1 MGHDWGS
8 SIGWEICRWRP
19 DRVIAYVA
27 VNVPFLIRDPDCS
40 GVTKL
45 TALLGEGI
53 YVNRFQVSSLA
64 SAPSLLAS
72 VSDILILKEE
82 EDCCGR
88 SSCQ

>member
-1 MGHDWGS
+1 VGHDWGS
-8 SIGWEICRWRP
+8 SIGWETCRWRP
-19 DRVIAYVA
+19 DRVIAYIA
-27 VNVPFLIRDPDCS
+27 VSVSFLIRDPDCS

-53 YVNRFQVSSLA
+53 YVNLFQVSSLA
-64 SAPSLLAS
+64 SAPSLQAS
-72 VSDILILKEE
+72 VSDFLILKEE